1 MGNKRNRISN
11 RGKPVSRRRENVS
24 RRREN
29 VSRRRK
35 NISRRGKNFSRRRN
49 TARTGGT
56 TTQIQ
61 FLALDGTSVTLPFLP
76 ERSIRDYK
84 IALKSKLGSY
94 YNLCN
99 AESGECFGE
108 NNAQHLYSSLSDV
121 GLVPKKPKDNDTYE
135 VLLKPALGLG
145 GASPFKNNTYNTRFT
160 KGATKNNQSDIRTI
174 KLLVTLL
181 EDGAHELEQIHI
193 YQPLRDKIH
202 EHNYLGYELVQ
213 HGDELQQIEEEG
225 TERVQQQ
232 LMVAIDRAIDTSEN
246 FILPG
251 GTVAMSGM
259 LRKSS
264 PATRARWKAT
274 LHDYIRLGHEAHFNE
289 EMIDEPAGVDNW
301 RWSSYL
307 RSIKKAL

>member
-1 MGNKRNRISN
+1 MGNERNRISN
-11 RGKPVSRRRENVS
+11 RRKTVSRRRKT
-24 RRREN
+24 

-35 NISRRGKNFSRRRN
+35 NISLRRKNFSRRRK
-49 TARTGGT
+49 TVSRTGGT

-61 FLALDGTSVTLPFLP
+61 FLAIDGTSVTLPFLP

-121 GLVPKKPKDNDTYE
+121 GLVPKKPIDNHTYE
-135 VLLKPALGLG
+135 VLLKPTLGLG

-213 HGDELQQIEEEG
+213 HGDELEQIEEEG

-289 EMIDEPAGVDNW
+289 DMIDEPAGADNW